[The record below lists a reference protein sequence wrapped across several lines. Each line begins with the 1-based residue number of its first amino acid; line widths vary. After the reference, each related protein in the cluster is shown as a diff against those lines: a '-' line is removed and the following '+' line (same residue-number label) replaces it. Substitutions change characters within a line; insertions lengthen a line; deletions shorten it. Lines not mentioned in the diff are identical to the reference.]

1 MGKFQGLLLVSDF
14 DNTLL
19 YTEDVLLHGG
29 AFPSISRENREAIEY
44 FMAEGGIFSVATGRA
59 LPSFSPLAE
68 NLPMNG
74 PTILFNGAAIYD
86 FARGEYLHTAFLPDS
101 IRQTLLSV
109 EQTFS
114 GLTAEIYHDT
124 EEIHLLHPNEFTRNH
139 LRHTKSP
146 TIEINSFLEAPTPI
160 SNVLLEDTGPR
171 TEKLEQYIRSQPWAQ
186 DYEIIKPGQYYLEI
200 TAKGANKGGMVQKL
214 SEILHIPRENVCCV
228 GDHFND
234 IPMLRFAGHP
244 FAPANAID
252 PVRQISGVTMLPDCK
267 NNAVAALIDRLDKM
281 PAPVAKG

>member
-1 MGKFQGLLLVSDF
+1 MGKFDGILLVSDF

-29 AFPSISRENREAIEY
+29 AFPSISQENREAIEY
-44 FMAEGGIFSVATGRA
+44 FMAQGGTFSVATGRA
-59 LPSFSPLAE
+59 LPSFSPLAKD
-68 NLPMNG
+68 LPMNG
-74 PTILFNGAAIYD
+74 PSILFNGAAIYD
-86 FARGEYLHTAFLPDS
+86 FARGEYLCTAFLPDS
-101 IRQTLLSV
+101 IRQTLLTV
-109 EQTFS
+109 EQAFP

-146 TIEINSFLEAPTPI
+146 TIEIDSILEAPTPI

-171 TEKLEQYIRSQPWAQ
+171 TEKMEQYIRSQPWAQ
-186 DYEIIKPGQYYLEI
+186 DFEIIKPGQYYLEI
-200 TAKGANKGGMVQKL
+200 TNKGANKGGMVQRL
-214 SEILHIPRENVCCV
+214 AELLHIPRENVCCV

-234 IPMLRFAGHP
+234 IPMLQFAGHP

-252 PVRQISGVTMLPDCK
+252 PVRALPGVTMLPSCK
-267 NNAVAALIDRLDKM
+267 ENAVAALIRHLDGLF
-281 PAPVAKG
+281 PESQG

>member
-1 MGKFQGLLLVSDF
+1 MRKFEGILLVSDF

-29 AFPSISRENREAIEY
+29 AFPSISQENRAAIEY
-44 FMAEGGIFSVATGRA
+44 FMAQGGTFSVATGRA
-59 LPSFSPLAE
+59 LPSFSPLAKA
-68 NLPMNG
+68 LPMNG
-74 PTILFNGAAIYD
+74 PSILFNGAAIYD
-86 FARGEYLHTAFLPDS
+86 FARGEYLCTAFLPDS
-101 IRQTLLSV
+101 IRQTLLTV
-109 EQTFS
+109 EQAFP

-146 TIEINSFLEAPTPI
+146 TIEISSILEAPTPI

-171 TEKLEQYIRSQPWAQ
+171 TEKMEQYIRSQPWAK
-186 DYEIIKPGQYYLEI
+186 DFEIIKPGQYYLEI
-200 TAKGANKGGMVQKL
+200 TNKGANKGGMVQRL
-214 SEILHIPRENVCCV
+214 AELLHIPREKVCCV

-234 IPMLRFAGHP
+234 IPMLQFAGHP

-252 PVRQISGVTMLPDCK
+252 PVRALPGVTLLPSCK
-267 NNAVAALIDRLDKM
+267 ENAVAALIARLDDLF
-281 PAPVAKG
+281 PEAEG